1 MATEIT
7 YLELSEATG
16 SAHKFYEVSVTD
28 TELKIR
34 YGRIGDPGATQIS
47 HFATEAAAQ
56 AAGQKKLREKLK
68 SGYAPAVLGVRKKR
82 TITQRVVIP
91 TALSSTGGSR
101 GRGARGSSV
110 PAAPVLW
117 RFGFGSMAFGIFVDS
132 ERCWVGKQNGQIYAL
147 DHRGA
152 VRGQFALP
160 AGVKC
165 LVADA
170 DWIYAG
176 CDDGNVYDLTGKIP
190 RVAYAIAE
198 DVDIYWIDIHHG
210 MLGVAD
216 AGGRIALFNHEDE
229 SQWMQKS
236 KGKSGWMVRCD
247 DSGIYHGH
255 SAGVTKY
262 TPGGELAWHQR
273 TGGVVLFGWQESAT
287 VYAGT
292 GNGKVY
298 AFSKTGRPGTVYD
311 CDDSIYSCAAADDG
325 RYVFAGDAYSAVYC
339 FAADGTR
346 LWKLDTGCGPALS
359 MQYHDGRLYVVT
371 SQGTLACIDA
381 SAAAIAAAQTGTVP
395 QATKLTAPAAVAPVA
410 STTLA
415 QTHSAGG
422 GVVLECFRE
431 GGALRMRVVSPGY
444 DPAKR
449 VQFPKDIRRAGARY
463 VVAEVRPV
471 AQGDFYRAY
480 GDIEELV

>member
-1 MATEIT
+1 MASETT

-16 SAHKFYEVSVTD
+16 SAHKFYEVTVTD

-34 YGRIGDPGATQIS
+34 YGRIGDPGTTQLS
-47 HFATEAAAQ
+47 HFATEAEAQ
-56 AAGQKKLREKLK
+56 AAAQKKLRDKLK
-68 SGYAPAVLGVRKKR
+68 SGYAPAVMGVRQKR

-91 TALSSTGGSR
+91 TTPSGSSGGHSGGSR
-101 GRGARGSSV
+101 RSGV

-117 RFGFGSMAFGIFVDS
+117 RFDSGMMAFGIFVDGD
-132 ERCWVGKQNGQIYAL
+132 RCWVGNQSGQIYAL
-147 DHRGA
+147 DHQGA

-198 DVDIYWIDIHHG
+198 NVDIYWIDIHHG

-216 AGGRIALFNHEDE
+216 AGGRIATFNHEDE

-236 KGKSGWMVRCD
+236 KGTAGWMVRCD

-255 SAGVTKY
+255 SAGMTKY

-273 TGGVVLFGWQESAT
+273 TGGAVLFGWQEADS

-292 GNGKVY
+292 SNSKVY
-298 AFSKTGRPGTVYD
+298 AFSKTGQPGTVYA
-311 CDDSIYSCAAADDG
+311 CDGSIYSCAAAESG

-359 MQYHDGRLYVVT
+359 MQYADSRLYVVT
-371 SQGTLACIDA
+371 TNGALACIDA
-381 SAAAIAAAQTGTVP
+381 GAAAIAAAQAGTVP
-395 QATKLTAPAAVAPVA
+395 QATQLTAPAAVVPVA
-410 STTLA
+410 PTMLT
-415 QTHSAGG
+415 QTHSAGA

-431 GGALRMRVVSPGY
+431 AGALRMRVVSPGY
-444 DPAKR
+444 DPTKR
-449 VQFPKDIRRAGARY
+449 VQFPKDIRREGARY
-463 VVAEVRPV
+463 VVDEVRPV

>member
-16 SAHKFYEVSVTD
+16 SAHKFYEVTVTD

-34 YGRIGDPGATQIS
+34 YGRIGDPGTTQLS
-47 HFATEAAAQ
+47 HFATAAEAQ

-68 SGYAPAVLGVRKKR
+68 SGYAPAVPGVRKKR
-82 TITQRVVIP
+82 TVTQRVVIP
-91 TALSSTGGSR
+91 TAPSGSR
-101 GRGARGSSV
+101 ATRSRSKV
-110 PAAPVLW
+110 LAAPVLW
-117 RFGFGSMAFGIFVDS
+117 RFDSGNMAFGIFVDGD
-132 ERCWVGKQNGQIYAL
+132 RCWVGNQLGQIYTL
-147 DHRGA
+147 DHDGA

-216 AGGRIALFNHEDE
+216 AGGRVALFNHEDE
-229 SQWMQKS
+229 SQWLQKS
-236 KGKSGWMVRCD
+236 KGTGGWMVRCD

-273 TGGVVLFGWQESAT
+273 TGGAVLFGWQEAHS

-292 GNGKVY
+292 SNSKVY
-298 AFSKTGRPGTVYD
+298 AFSKSGQPETVYE
-311 CDDSIYSCAAADDG
+311 CDGSIYSCAAAADG

-346 LWKLDTGCGPALS
+346 LWKLDTTCGPALS
-359 MQYHDGRLYVVT
+359 MQYADERLYVVT
-371 SQGTLACIDA
+371 SNGALACIDA
-381 SAAAIAAAQTGTVP
+381 TDAAIAAAQTGTVP
-395 QATKLTAPAAVAPVA
+395 HATKLVAPAAVAVVA
-410 STTLA
+410 ATTLA
-415 QTHSAGG
+415 QTHSAGS

-463 VVAEVRPV
+463 VVEEVRPV
-471 AQGDFYRAY
+471 AHGDFYRAY